1 MSQFENKNDIINI
14 INENTEYQ
22 TFKNKY
28 KLNDNEI
35 MTELIAKALMDDNK
49 NVNLAEKNINR
60 QIEPYIRFLNT
71 QNSDNINEFV
81 TLLSDNKENIDAYSK
96 ILQTQS
102 KAYDNVSVNIT
113 VSDTPGSVG
122 PGDKLKGPYKSGQA
136 NRKFRERQRAASI
149 LQKQL
154 NNGGKKRL
162 RNATK
167 KKRNLRKKKHTRR
180 KKRKTRRN

>member
-1 MSQFENKNDIINI
+1 MSEFENIINI

-22 TFKNKY
+22 KFKKDY
-28 KLNDNEI
+28 QLNDNEI

-49 NVNLAEKNINR
+49 NVKLAEENINR

-71 QNSDNINEFV
+71 QQVNYINKFV

-96 ILQTQS
+96 VLQTQS
-102 KAYDNVSVNIT
+102 KAYSNVSENIT
-113 VSDTPGSVG
+113 VSDTPGSVD
-122 PGDKLKGPYKSGQA
+122 PGDKLKGPYADHRANQA
-136 NRKFRERQRAASI
+136 HRAKKRKT
-149 LQKQL
+149 LQQL